1 MGTLMYAVVRSD
13 LSKVLTKNNQGF
25 PENSGETVK
34 FYTNAKECNN
44 AANAAWTSQ
53 PANLQF
59 NNLSQNFKPLQEPN
73 IIMQYTVELSQEQIN
88 KLNNVTPSFGSAG
101 QYEGKIDKSTIKDV
115 EVIVSRDFLHPYI
128 FPSIEHVPVGQEPT
142 YSNLIAEIIN
152 RELAYGKF
160 ELSLNQTYETERDGI
175 NLHNPAT
182 ACKAAEAFG
191 AHGFMNQ
198 APASL
203 PAEQMYCQQFMRMM
217 TQNQPLNVALKA
229 EPFHVA
235 YNANLDALEQKF
247 PNASINQLQ
256 VEAMRNTISAF
267 SQSAVESHNLQ
278 EQQIFKEMRQMNDAC
293 EKVMDTVSQQN
304 MTNFVTEYVDY
315 IQGDFINSSDF
326 ENDAKYIADKVEERA
341 VFGEIDNLDYNQDDV
356 GDSY

>member
-13 LSKVLTKNNQGF
+13 LSKVLTENNKGF

-44 AANAAWTSQ
+44 AANAAWTSP

-73 IIMQYTVELSQEQIN
+73 IVMQYTVELSQEQIN

-115 EVIVSRDFLHPYI
+115 EFIVSRDFLHHKS
-128 FPSIEHVPVGQEPT
+128 FSSIEHVPVGQEPT
-142 YSNLIAEIIN
+142 HSNLISEITN
-152 RELAYGKF
+152 RQLAYDKF
-160 ELSLNQTYETERDGI
+160 ELSLNQTHEIKRDGI
-175 NLHNPAT
+175 NLHDPEE

-198 APASL
+198 DPASL
-203 PAEQMYCQQFMRMM
+203 STEQMYCQQFMRMM
-217 TQNQPLNVALKA
+217 TQDQPLDVALKA
-229 EPFHVA
+229 EPFHLK

-256 VEAMRNTISAF
+256 VEAMRNTINAF
-267 SQSAVESHNLQ
+267 NQSAVKSHNSQ
-278 EQQIFKEMRQMNDAC
+278 EQQMFEEMEKMNNAC
-293 EKVMDTVSQQN
+293 GKVMNTVSQRN
-304 MTNFVTEYVDY
+304 MTDFVKEYVDC
-315 IQGDFINSSDF
+315 IQKAFPNSSDF
-326 ENDAKYIADKVEERA
+326 ENDAKYIADKVEKDA
-341 VFGEIDNLDYNQDDV
+341 VFGEIDDLDYNQDDV
-356 GDSY
+356 GDLD